1 MIWSWTQ
8 QHNWICVKLSP
19 GLRSAHPHYRFRGLL
34 SQRVCQL
41 WRVGDTTLRLAGSGL
56 RRCHQGLS
64 RGQLVSSVFRAI
76 SCTLL
81 GLWVW
86 SLSGPACYF
95 QTFCL
100 CSIWS
105 WNQDAALGSSEEELY
120 FEGRYYRNVES
131 LRSAISRSFFY
142 LIPPVFRKPWPKFSI
157 PFPFILHHL
166 SLKEKKSMQHKHFFF
181 FFFFLS
187 CTEGPDFT
195 ATSDTCSRKFY
206 WHKLFST
213 QTACSWKFVI
223 DAICF
228 ILKSTRF
235 KRLSLW
241 GEHTASQTAG

>member
-1 MIWSWTQ
+1 MCDDYLYLLLPDKVMIWSWTYQ
-8 QHNWICVKLSP
+8 YNWICMKLSP

-64 RGQLVSSVFRAI
+64 GGHLVSSGFRAI

-86 SLSGPACYF
+86 SLLGPACYF

-100 CSIWS
+100 CSRWS

-131 LRSAISRSFFY
+131 LCSAISRSFFY
-142 LIPPVFRKPWPKFSI
+142 LIPPVFRQPWPKFSI

-166 SLKEKKSMQHKHFFF
+166 SLKEKNQCSTSTF
-181 FFFFLS
+181 FFFFL
-187 CTEGPDFT
+187 ELYWRPW
-195 ATSDTCSRKFY
+195 FY
-206 WHKLFST
+206 SHQWHLQQKVLL
-213 QTACSWKFVI
+213 A
-223 DAICF
+223 
-228 ILKSTRF
+228 
-235 KRLSLW
+235 
-241 GEHTASQTAG
+241 